1 MKKNFI
7 RAYYSEALNEKK
19 KKCLE
24 KLTKVNP
31 WSSNLTKWSNPFKQ
45 FVGSLPTNCLSVFG
59 HFVGL
64 VLKGLKILFSKMLV
78 NAYDYWGKCFHSSR
92 LDEENYR

>member
-1 MKKNFI
+1 M
-7 RAYYSEALNEKK
+7 KK

-45 FVGSLPTNCLSVFG
+45 FVGSLPANCLSVFG

>member
-1 MKKNFI
+1 M
-7 RAYYSEALNEKK
+7 KK

-45 FVGSLPTNCLSVFG
+45 RAKNT
-59 HFVGL
+59 GL
-64 VLKGLKILFSKMLV
+64 LKGLKILFSKMLV